1 MIGALGHLL
10 GKDLRLLG
18 RTPSI
23 VILLALYP
31 ALVAALVGLAVGRPP
46 SKPRV
51 AIVNQVPE
59 TQRTLHIGGKKFDL
73 DKLIKALY
81 DNVDG
86 YDVET
91 PEAALEDVKAG
102 DAVAAV
108 VIPEDIVDQLE
119 SSSSQGTIQA
129 IFDASDPTRKAYVEN
144 TIKGL
149 LVDTNL
155 ELTNRFTDV
164 SLDYIDII
172 VNGGKITFGG
182 ETREIEGLANGAD
195 LIKQVMPYV
204 PAEQRADLQEFAAL
218 SEGAKRGATFA
229 RSLLKRVGQP
239 IKLENTPVGS
249 QSSLSSLAVAVAV
262 AVSAMF
268 VALLLGAGMLAY
280 ETEDMM
286 LTRLLRGLAS
296 RPTIVIEKTVL
307 AGICA
312 LVVGTVMVLAFGLF
326 VDIRWERVWA
336 WLPAIAFAAVAFG
349 AAGVMIGS
357 ISGDVRA
364 ASLASFMIGLPLTAA
379 ALVPKGAVSDGLW
392 AALEVINS
400 IFPFKPALDFIRA
413 GLTPGTDALIPGLHL
428 ALLIAIYGTIAV
440 WAIRRRI
447 AA

>member
-1 MIGALGHLL
+1 MRRLGYLL

-23 VILLALYP
+23 IILLALYP
-31 ALVAALVGLAVGRPP
+31 ALVAVLVGLAVGRPP

-51 AIVNQVPE
+51 AIVNQVPDN
-59 TQRTLHIGGKKFDL
+59 QRTLRIGGKNFDL
-73 DKLIKALY
+73 DKLTRSLY
-81 DNVDG
+81 ENVDG

-91 PEAALEDVKAG
+91 PQAALEEVKTG

-108 VIPEDIVDQLE
+108 IIPKDIVEQLE
-119 SSSSQGTIQA
+119 SSESQGTIEA

-149 LVDTNL
+149 LVDTNN

-172 VNGGKITFGG
+172 VNGGEITFGG
-182 ETREIEGLANGAD
+182 KTRDIDGLANGAD
-195 LIKQVMPYV
+195 LIKKILPYV
-204 PAEQRADLQEFAAL
+204 PPDQRAELQQFAGL
-218 SEGAKRGATFA
+218 SEGAKQGATFA

-239 IKLENTPVGS
+239 IKLENKPVGTN
-249 QSSLSSLAVAVAV
+249 SSLSSLAVAVAV

-280 ETEDMM
+280 ETEDQM
-286 LTRLLRGLAS
+286 LTRLLRGLAPRS
-296 RPTIVIEKTVL
+296 TIVIEKTLL
-307 AGICA
+307 AGLCA
-312 LVVGTVMVLAFGLF
+312 MVVGTVMVIAFGFF

-336 WLPAIAFAAVAFG
+336 WWPAIVVAATAFG

-379 ALVPKGAVSDGLW
+379 ALVPKGAVSEGLW
-392 AALEVINS
+392 AVLQVINS
-400 IFPFKPALDFIRA
+400 VFPFKPALDFVRA
-413 GLTPGTDALIPGLHL
+413 GLSPGFDALVPALHL
-428 ALLIAIYGTIAV
+428 GLLVAIYCTIAA
-440 WAIRRRI
+440 WAVKRRV

>member
-1 MIGALGHLL
+1 MRRLGYLL

-23 VILLALYP
+23 IILLALYP
-31 ALVAALVGLAVGRPP
+31 ALVAVLVGLAVGRPP
-46 SKPRV
+46 TKPRV
-51 AIVNQVPE
+51 AIVNQVPDN
-59 TQRTLHIGGKKFDL
+59 QRTLRIGGKNFDL
-73 DKLIKALY
+73 DKLTRSLY
-81 DNVDG
+81 ENVDG

-91 PEAALEDVKAG
+91 PQQALEEVKTG

-108 VIPEDIVDQLE
+108 IIPKDIVEQLE
-119 SSSSQGTIQA
+119 SSESQGTIEA

-149 LVDTNL
+149 LVDTNN

-172 VNGGKITFGG
+172 VNGGEITFGG
-182 ETREIEGLANGAD
+182 KTRNIDGLANGAD
-195 LIKQVMPYV
+195 LIKKILPYV
-204 PAEQRADLQEFAAL
+204 PPDQRTELQQFAGL
-218 SEGAKRGATFA
+218 SEGAKQGATFA

-239 IKLENTPVGS
+239 IKLENKPVGTN
-249 QSSLSSLAVAVAV
+249 SSLSSLAVAVAV

-280 ETEDMM
+280 ESEDQM
-286 LTRLLRGLAS
+286 LTRLLRGLAPRS
-296 RPTIVIEKTVL
+296 TIVIEKTIL
-307 AGICA
+307 AGLCA
-312 LVVGTVMVLAFGLF
+312 MVVGTVMVIAFGFF

-336 WLPAIAFAAVAFG
+336 WWPAIVVAATAFG

-379 ALVPKGAVSDGLW
+379 ALVPKGAVSEGLW
-392 AALEVINS
+392 AVLQVINS
-400 IFPFKPALDFIRA
+400 VFPFKPALDFVRA
-413 GLTPGTDALIPGLHL
+413 GLSPGFDALVPALHL
-428 ALLIAIYGTIAV
+428 GLLVAVYCTIAA
-440 WAIRRRI
+440 WAVKRRVV
-447 AA
+447 A